1 MEIIVTKPEY
11 IAEAIKKCKKGDF
24 VLWGQFL
31 KEMDNHLFRF
41 TGVRSIYN
49 IDFVRACAE
58 RRIRQKG
65 RYYHTKAEIADVFGV
80 SKSTL
85 CNWES
90 GGIVTLKRMEPPTK
104 YYSDKYKWVYDAKG
118 VLEQLKLNKS

>member
-1 MEIIVTKPEY
+1 MDIIVTRPEY

-41 TGVRSIYN
+41 TGVWRRNN
-49 IDFVRACAE
+49 IEFERAE

-65 RYYHTKAEIADVFGV
+65 RYYHTKDEIANVLGV
-80 SKSTL
+80 SRSTL
-85 CNWES
+85 YNWES
-90 GGIVTLKRMEPPTK
+90 GGIVTLKKMKPPTK
-104 YYSDKYKWVYDAKG
+104 YYSDKYN
-118 VLEQLKLNKS
+118 LNNS